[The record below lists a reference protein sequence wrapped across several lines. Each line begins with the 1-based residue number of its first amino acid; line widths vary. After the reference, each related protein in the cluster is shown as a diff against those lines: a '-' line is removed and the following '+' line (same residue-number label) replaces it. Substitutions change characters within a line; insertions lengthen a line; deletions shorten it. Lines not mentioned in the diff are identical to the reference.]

1 MKVRDVMQD
10 HVLTLTEDDTL
21 TTAASVM
28 IRGGLRMVPVVDKKE
43 RLLGVI
49 GDRDLLNVG
58 TVMDK
63 ELAKTTD
70 MYLPDTMR
78 VKDVMRPETTT
89 VEPDAD
95 LREAV
100 DLLHDGKV
108 DALPVVDGKR
118 LVGVVSHLDMLRTL
132 RGLLELQ

>member
-10 HVLTLTEDDTL
+10 HVLTLGEGDTL

-28 IRGGLRMVPVVDKKE
+28 IRGGLRLVPVVDGKE
-43 RLLGVI
+43 RLVGVV

-78 VKDVMRPETTT
+78 VKDVMRADAAT
-89 VEPDAD
+89 VGPNDD

-100 DLLHDGKV
+100 DVLHDGKV

-118 LVGVVSHLDMLRTL
+118 LVGLVSHLDMLRTL
-132 RGLLELQ
+132 RSLLELQ